1 MQATVLPE
9 HLIIDR
15 AGDEKVEP
23 KVEVEKQQSAE
34 NVDPVLLS
42 VYGHRLMGIAE
53 QVRRVTII
61 RLPIC

>member
-1 MQATVLPE
+1 MLPE

-15 AGDEKVEP
+15 AEHEKVEP
-23 KVEVEKQQSAE
+23 KVDVEKQSHE

-53 QVRRVTII
+53 QVGSSLHPDR
-61 RLPIC
+61 